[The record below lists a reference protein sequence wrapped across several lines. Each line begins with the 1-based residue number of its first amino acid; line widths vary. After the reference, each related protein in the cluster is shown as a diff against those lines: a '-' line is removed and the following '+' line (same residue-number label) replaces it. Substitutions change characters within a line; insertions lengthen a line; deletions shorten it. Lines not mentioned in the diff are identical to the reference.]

1 MVYIIVSAIL
11 LFNFIRQLQYIRRL
25 TKKYHAEQ
33 FAGIRLF
40 NTHEPDAPFSF
51 LCNIFWS
58 HRLILESPLG
68 RQIFHHELN
77 HVRQKHSL
85 DLLFLRP
92 LIALC
97 WINPFFHLVHREI
110 RVIHEFLADD
120 EAIAAGDP
128 YQYAESLVWQS
139 VRNPSVSLLHPF
151 FYSPIKRRITMIT
164 QLKTRTN
171 FLGRVMSIPLLL
183 LLVCGFSTRH
193 PQPNVHRSASAKP
206 FTVVIDA
213 GHGGIDPGAIVS
225 GVMEKDINL
234 SIAKKIQDLSSQ
246 YNVKVL
252 MTRAKDELPGGG
264 SSISEALHH
273 RADMANANKADVF
286 LSIHTELQVKGVTG
300 FNFFIT
306 KANTQYTASARLG
319 SILVQKLNK
328 SYPTDVALKQR
339 EERIYVLAKTNM
351 PALLLQCGNMNNESD
366 LAFIKKEENQ
376 EQVAKNILEGLRNYA
391 DQ

>member
-1 MVYIIVSAIL
+1 
-11 LFNFIRQLQYIRRL
+11 
-25 TKKYHAEQ
+25 
-33 FAGIRLF
+33 
-40 NTHEPDAPFSF
+40 
-51 LCNIFWS
+51 
-58 HRLILESPLG
+58 
-68 RQIFHHELN
+68 
-77 HVRQKHSL
+77 
-85 DLLFLRP
+85 

-110 RVIHEFLADD
+110 RIIHEFQADD

-128 YQYAESLVWQS
+128 YEYAESLVWQS

-151 FYSPIKRRITMIT
+151 FYSPIKRRISMIT
-164 QLKTRTN
+164 QLKTRTT
-171 FLGRVMSIPLLL
+171 FLGRAMSLPLLL
-183 LLVCGFSTRH
+183 LLVCGFGTRH
-193 PQPNVHRSASAKP
+193 PQPNVHAIASAKP

-213 GHGGIDPGAIVS
+213 GHGGIDPGAIIS

-264 SSISEALHH
+264 SSISEALHY
-273 RADMANANKADVF
+273 RAEMANTNKADVF

-328 SYPTDVALKQR
+328 SYPTDAALKQR

-376 EQVAKNILEGLRNYA
+376 ERVAKNILEGLRNYA